1 VEPPVESRGGRIPV
15 RILALVTDAY
25 GASGGIA
32 CYNRDLLHAL
42 ARCDGV
48 ERVVVLPRAGTTRG
62 DDVPATIVVLRPRAN
77 EVAYTLAALGATL
90 RRGPFDAIFCGH
102 LYSVPLAA
110 ALARLTRSLLWVQ
123 LHGIEAW
130 PRPGALV
137 RRSAEHAG
145 LVTAVSRHTRR
156 LFLGWARVAPE
167 RVKVLPDTVD
177 GRFQPGP
184 KPADLLR
191 RHGLE
196 GSRVLLTVSRLSA
209 AERYKGH
216 DVVLRALGRLRAN
229 HPDLVYVIAG
239 DGDDRP
245 RLEQLASDLGV
256 LPVTRFLG
264 RVPDETLPALYRA
277 ADVFVMPS
285 RGEGF
290 GIAFLEAIASGL
302 PVVAGATDGSSDPL
316 RDGLDGRLVAPASDA
331 GVAEA
336 IADAL
341 SARSRAAAAA
351 APFARERFE
360 TMVGALVA
368 DMGARV
374 HAR

>member
-1 VEPPVESRGGRIPV
+1 
-15 RILALVTDAY
+15 VTDAY

-42 ARCDGV
+42 TRCDDV
-48 ERVVVLPRAGTTRG
+48 ERVVVLPRAGTALG
-62 DDVPATIVVLRPRAN
+62 AVVPSTVVPLPARAN
-77 EVAYTLAALGATL
+77 EAAYALAALRATL

-110 ALARLTRSLLWVQ
+110 ALASLTRALLWVQ

-130 PRPGALV
+130 PRPSALV
-137 RRSAEHAG
+137 RRAAERAG

-191 RHGLE
+191 RHHLE

-216 DVVLRALGRLRAN
+216 DIVLRALGRLRAT
-229 HPDLVYVIAG
+229 HPDVVYVIAG

-245 RLEQLASDLGV
+245 RLEQLASELGV
-256 LPVTRFLG
+256 LGLTRFLG
-264 RVPDETLPALYRA
+264 RVPDEMLPALYRA

-285 RGEGF
+285 SGEGF

-302 PVVAGATDGSSDPL
+302 PVVAGATDGSRDPL
-316 RDGLDGRLVAPASDA
+316 RDGLDGRLIAPASE
-331 GVAEA
+331 AEVTQA
-336 IADAL
+336 IADTLA
-341 SARSRAAAAA
+341 AGRGEWDRSGFRPTAGGQAKTAPT
-351 APFARERFE
+351 PFARERFE
-360 TMVGALVA
+360 TMVVALVA
-368 DMGARV
+368 ELHR
-374 HAR
+374 RPRS